1 MHEHTLLERQN
12 SANYEEYADSVCS
25 RTVTQLED
33 ILGYIFRVK
42 KTRIINEIIENE
54 SSEDENDDLPVST
67 PIAFFTKLYRCSQ
80 DKSSANYSKYDK
92 TCAVPPPKRRRRI
105 SQTRYGCNGRIRIF
119 VPNNAD
125 GADIDLH
132 TLGPIHVRH
141 GEILL
146 HFSHKCSHPPRER
159 KPVPQIIRDFI
170 KNPANRCRSA
180 SEMYGKVLNAAAGG
194 DFGGSIDMT
203 DITDDNIRY
212 WWSLESKLIY
222 QRDEDA
228 WKSAV
233 AFLQEQLDVPVHS
246 YIHLRRRSFCWYVHK
261 QLDVDL
267 SKVTEVY
274 IDSTHSTNTQN
285 AELFAII
292 ACEDGYGVPLAY
304 MLMEKMPTDDSTLF
318 PGEVTEACT
327 RFFSHAKEVGLYPI
341 LIHTDKSA
349 AELAAIKVCIVSEII
364 V

>member
-1 MHEHTLLERQN
+1 
-12 SANYEEYADSVCS
+12 
-25 RTVTQLED
+25 LED

-42 KTRIINEIIENE
+42 ETRIVNEISENE
-54 SSEDENDDLPVST
+54 SSQEGNDDLPVSAPT
-67 PIAFFTKLYRCSQ
+67 ACLTRLYRCSQ
-80 DKSSANYSKYDK
+80 DNSTANYSKYDK
-92 TCAVPPPKRRRRI
+92 TCAVPPPKRRRRT
-105 SQTRYGCNGRIRIF
+105 SQIRHGCNGRIRIF
-119 VPNNAD
+119 VPNNSH

-132 TLGPIHVRH
+132 TLRPIHVRH
-141 GEILL
+141 GEVLL
-146 HFSHKCSHPPRER
+146 HFTHKCGHSPRER
-159 KPVPQIIRDFI
+159 KPIPQIIRDFI

-180 SEMYGKVLNAAAGG
+180 SEMYGKVLNAATKG
-194 DFGGSIDMT
+194 DLGDTIDMT

-222 QRDEDA
+222 QRNKDP

-233 AFLQEQLDVPVHS
+233 VFMQEQPDVLIHS
-246 YIHLRRRSFCWYVHK
+246 YIDRRRRSFCWYVHK
-261 QLDVDL
+261 QMDVDL

-285 AELFAII
+285 AELFGII
-292 ACEDGYGVPLAY
+292 ACEDGYGVPVAY

-327 RFFSHAKEVGLYPI
+327 QFFCHAKEAGLYPI

-349 AELAAIKVCIVSEII
+349 AEIAAIKVCNVNEMIV
-364 V
+364 